1 MKKIFIL
8 LFALLAPRLAFAQTA
23 VKVDFGDTPKPEKGN
38 LEKLLDEDTIGKNY
52 RKLSKILGTAV
63 SVNGRKRDYIIDNCK
78 VRLWV
83 FRNEGRVN
91 PQYDGIIEAVETE
104 ISPVCTFKFTDIF
117 HSLSPQKTAN
127 EIIIKDI
134 SKPETEF
141 YSKCFVECGEAK
153 FEPVEFRY
161 GLKKEDGYLAIDF
174 IIDPILN
181 EQSAILANKISSDF
195 KAGGAKISD
204 DINCDQARNKAA
216 IKAFE
221 DQKITRIR
229 FGMEDMDRENLPS
242 CKVAAE

>member
-8 LFALLAPRLAFAQTA
+8 LFALLAPKFAFAQTS
-23 VKVDFGDTPKPEKGN
+23 VKVDFGDAPKPAQGN
-38 LEKLLDEDTIGKNY
+38 LEKLLNEDTIGRNY

-63 SVNGRKRDYIIDNCK
+63 SVNGRKRDYVIDNCK

-91 PQYDGIIEAVETE
+91 PQYDGIIEAVEVE
-104 ISPVCTFKFTDIF
+104 ISPICTFKFTDIF
-117 HSLSPQKTAN
+117 QSLAPQKTAN

-161 GLKKEDGYLAIDF
+161 GLKQQDGYLAIDF
-174 IIDPILN
+174 IIDPAIN
-181 EQSAILANKISSDF
+181 EQTSLVANKLSADF
-195 KAGGAKISD
+195 KNEGAKISD
-204 DINCDQARNKAA
+204 DINCNETRNKAA
-216 IKAFE
+216 IKAFA

-229 FGMEDMDRENLPS
+229 FGMEDMDRESLPS
-242 CKVAAE
+242 CKVTKE